1 MNLTPS
7 PTPPLP
13 PLPLAPHEDKKTL
26 ALIRRVLRPQSSPN
40 TPLEDILPALTSS
53 PGVDVQLYAF
63 LAIVCRDFIFAWYS
77 KITNDRT
84 FVDEVIKVIA
94 HTTRSLEQ
102 RLRQTNL
109 EVLLLDELPALLDN
123 HVRDYRQCV
132 YRHRTALCPHLSI
145 PEIFHNL
152 QPHPALKS
160 SPESERVY
168 LKLLSSGILA
178 TLLPTEDLQSNCE
191 RTLIR
196 EILSGLVLWN
206 VVDKLSEPWMLYDII
221 TKVLG
226 TPQQTAA
233 DSDSITP
240 AEVMNSGDDSG
251 MSKKD
256 EFKMKRRKSRHERRV
271 SKQLLMKQVADMPSR
286 TTTPVNPIA
295 PAHPISISHH
305 IEHLLGLAALLINLA
320 TTVVTS
326 IYAFMSHPPRPPR
339 RKKPILRMSFLKF
352 ISNLLRLDSSQPWLK
367 GNLLLALSPFA
378 IQPAGSLIDSLL
390 SDLFQAHLASPD
402 LVVKILASARA
413 ALFPNGTL
421 GPPRPYPTAVEQAA
435 IREMAMQTLL
445 DKIPVVVKRHY
456 FGTEQR
462 EWMSIVNGYLDIFE
476 EREVNKHLVYQILEL
491 VVVRLVP
498 ELEEVEVRKL
508 MKERIGAADG

>member
-1 MNLTPS
+1 LFN
-7 PTPPLP
+7 
-13 PLPLAPHEDKKTL
+13 H
-26 ALIRRVLRPQSSPN
+26 
-40 TPLEDILPALTSS
+40 
-53 PGVDVQLYAF
+53 
-63 LAIVCRDFIFAWYS
+63 RDFIFAWYS

-102 RLRQTNL
+102 RLRQINL

-123 HVRDYRQCV
+123 HVRGKIDPTQPHQPSHHNLTPPSACSHAQPLDYRQCI

-206 VVDKLSEPWMLYDII
+206 VVGKLSEPWMLYDII
-221 TKVLG
+221 AKVLG
-226 TPQQTAA
+226 TPQQAAA
-233 DSDSITP
+233 DSGDSIAP
-240 AEVMNSGDDSG
+240 SEVLNSGDDSG
-251 MSKKD
+251 VSRKD
-256 EFKMKRRKSRHERRV
+256 ELKKMKRRKSRHERRS
-271 SKQLLMKQVADMPSR
+271 SKQLLMKQVIDTPSR
-286 TTTPVNPIA
+286 TTTPVNPTS
-295 PAHPISISHH
+295 PATHPISISRR
-305 IEHLLGLAALLINLA
+305 IEYLLGLAALLINLA

-326 IYAFMSHPPRPPR
+326 IYAFMSHPPPQPR

-352 ISNLLRLDSSQPWLK
+352 ISNLLRLDSNQPWLK

-378 IQPAGSLIDSLL
+378 SQPAGSLIDSLL

-402 LVVKILASARA
+402 LVVKILASARS
-413 ALFPNGTL
+413 ALFPNGAM

-435 IREMAMQTLL
+435 IREGAMQTLL
-445 DKIPVVVKRHY
+445 DKIPAVVKRHY

-462 EWMSIVNGYLDIFE
+462 EWRSVINGYLDILE

-508 MKERIGAADG
+508 MRERIGVGDG